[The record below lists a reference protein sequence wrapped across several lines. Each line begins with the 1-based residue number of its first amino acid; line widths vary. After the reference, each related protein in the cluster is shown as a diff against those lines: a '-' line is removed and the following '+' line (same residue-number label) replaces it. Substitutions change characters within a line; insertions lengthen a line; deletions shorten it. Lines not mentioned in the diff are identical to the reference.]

1 MEPVYPNPDSPP
13 YFETPSENIIN
24 PICDMVENASTLL
37 ISVCVHATTAANKAE
52 NAPTQV
58 TIRRTVRSMEK
69 TGNNR
74 ATKKTPAITMVAAWI
89 RADTGVGPSIASGNQ
104 TYSGICAL
112 LPVAP
117 TNSSRQMNDS

>member
-1 MEPVYPNPDSPP
+1 MEPVYPRPDSPP

-58 TIRRTVRSMEK
+58 TICRTVRSWRK
-69 TGNNR
+69 PGIIGQL
-74 ATKKTPAITMVAAWI
+74 KKHRRPPWSLRGSGQIPVL
-89 RADTGVGPSIASGNQ
+89 GPPSHQVTRYAKGTSLIYQ
-104 TYSGICAL
+104 RPL
-112 LPVAP
+112 
-117 TNSSRQMNDS
+117 